1 MLFGRDVFL
10 EIAIGRKDP
19 DLVAEAS
26 TVDEVDDAN
35 MNLLQFL
42 ARLFSDESLRPV
54 RKFMIY
60 LPALSD

>member
-1 MLFGRDVFL
+1 MLFGCDVFL

-19 DLVAEAS
+19 DLIAEAS
-26 TVDEVDDAN
+26 AVDEVDDAN

-42 ARLFSDESLRPV
+42 ARPFSDESSRLV
-54 RKFMIY
+54 RTLMIY